1 MDESIYPIGKYTEQ
15 PISEMLIR
23 DWLLDIKFLATSLEH
38 AVLNLDEYQL
48 NTSYREGG
56 WSIKQI
62 VHHLADSHMNAFI
75 RCKLALTE
83 ENPTIK
89 PYNQDDWAIMP
100 DVMDVPINVSI
111 TLLHALHQRWHVL
124 LSNVTES
131 QWNNT
136 LHHPEYNRQMSLW
149 FVFGLYAWHGKHHV
163 AQIQGL
169 RTKMNWQ

>member
-15 PISEMLIR
+15 AISEMLIR
-23 DWLLDIKFLATSLEH
+23 DWLLDIKFLASSLEQ

-83 ENPTIK
+83 ENPRVCK
-89 PYNQDDWAIMP
+89 LNC
-100 DVMDVPINVSI
+100 VKN
-111 TLLHALHQRWHVL
+111 HFVL
-124 LSNVTES
+124 VKKS
-131 QWNNT
+131 
-136 LHHPEYNRQMSLW
+136 
-149 FVFGLYAWHGKHHV
+149 
-163 AQIQGL
+163 
-169 RTKMNWQ
+169 